1 MFDEDGKHT
10 QQHTTRELG
19 NIFGA
24 LVIRYHQPHFQ
35 RSRMADWSS
44 VFEET
49 GEEDGDWDRN
59 EVEESRISILKYFQN
74 YNPLVAYFFTVNYVL
89 GVGCLG
95 IPYAFQK
102 SGLVLASACVI
113 IVSSVSYMTV
123 MFIAE
128 VSHRGLHARRLST
141 NPFVSIKP
149 QRKPSNGNLISA
161 QSSSGKQQQEL
172 PVNQTTQQGYKYQ
185 SITLG
190 SASTKLTTASRNP
203 LKSTSRPRLDS
214 SDSVGEGES
223 ENGEMEVTELAGEY
237 LGTFGKGRHWLLIFR
252 ICSCSEAFH
261 HVVSYQLALSM
272 LTMVGLLAYAQVF
285 NSSFRVQVWPTSP
298 DWFPLVLFA
307 VIVVPLSC
315 IDLGAYALY
324 SPGRHMFTVH
334 FYAVEQIS
342 VQVVMSVFRFL
353 SLGILFFGTLA
364 AVWLVPVDRDVA
376 RVDTNKSL
384 AGNSVRNDEVP
395 LVEMSGF
402 ALIFTTAIFA
412 QLFQHSV
419 PGIIV
424 LHASFSCVIR
434 LCGQVS
440 FVL

>member
-1 MFDEDGKHT
+1 
-10 QQHTTRELG
+10 
-19 NIFGA
+19 
-24 LVIRYHQPHFQ
+24 
-35 RSRMADWSS
+35 
-44 VFEET
+44 
-49 GEEDGDWDRN
+49 
-59 EVEESRISILKYFQN
+59 
-74 YNPLVAYFFTVNYVL
+74 
-89 GVGCLG
+89 
-95 IPYAFQK
+95 
-102 SGLVLASACVI
+102 
-113 IVSSVSYMTV
+113 
-123 MFIAE
+123 
-128 VSHRGLHARRLST
+128 
-141 NPFVSIKP
+141 
-149 QRKPSNGNLISA
+149 
-161 QSSSGKQQQEL
+161 
-172 PVNQTTQQGYKYQ
+172 
-185 SITLG
+185 
-190 SASTKLTTASRNP
+190 
-203 LKSTSRPRLDS
+203 
-214 SDSVGEGES
+214 
-223 ENGEMEVTELAGEY
+223 
-237 LGTFGKGRHWLLIFR
+237 
-252 ICSCSEAFH
+252 
-261 HVVSYQLALSM
+261 
-272 LTMVGLLAYAQVF
+272 MVGLLAYAQVF